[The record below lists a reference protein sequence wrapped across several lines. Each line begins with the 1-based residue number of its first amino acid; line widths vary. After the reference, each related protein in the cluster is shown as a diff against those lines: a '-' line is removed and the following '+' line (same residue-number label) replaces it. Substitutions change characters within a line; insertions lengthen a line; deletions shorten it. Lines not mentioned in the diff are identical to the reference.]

1 MWTPPPSYS
10 RHHSVPGNQGVT
22 IVLACPRCCPAPCP
36 APALHSALSLY
47 LGCAGGAGAGAALL
61 WVTGHLYVLAHT
73 QEDSLRQQRSEHITQ
88 YWSPVSL
95 VSNCVRYVDVAAGL
109 GMLVSQS
116 CLVWGV
122 RAGGR
127 IHQVKIVMK
136 IVMKIVKMKMPPS
149 PPRCSPSSC

>member
-1 MWTPPPSYS
+1 MWSPPPSYS

-73 QEDSLRQQRSEHITQ
+73 QEDSLRQQRSEHA
-88 YWSPVSL
+88 VL
-95 VSNCVRYVDVAAGL
+95 VSSVPSIQLCQVCGRGGWSGSAGVPEL
-109 GMLVSQS
+109 P
-116 CLVWGV
+116 GV
-122 RAGGR
+122 GGQGR
-127 IHQVKIVMK
+127 GQDT
-136 IVMKIVKMKMPPS
+136 PGEDS
-149 PPRCSPSSC
+149 YEDSD